1 MLTDT
6 RKSPNARL
14 QGIPFSDVEWTHGL
28 YKERFD
34 TCAGSTV
41 PHLQN
46 MFERR
51 EVSHVL
57 ENFRNCGRGC
67 DGDFDGTIFGDG
79 DFYKMD
85 GSGCLYG
92 GADG

>member
-57 ENFRNCGRGC
+57 ENFRIAAGDA
-67 DGDFDGTIFGDG
+67 DGDFDGTV
-79 DFYKMD
+79 
-85 GSGCLYG
+85 L
-92 GADG
+92 